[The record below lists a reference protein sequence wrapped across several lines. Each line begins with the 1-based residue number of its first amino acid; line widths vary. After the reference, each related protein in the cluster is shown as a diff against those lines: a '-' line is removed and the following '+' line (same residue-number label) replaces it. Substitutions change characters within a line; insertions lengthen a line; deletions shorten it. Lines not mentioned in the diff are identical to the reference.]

1 MQQSR
6 AYRELSNIMLL
17 QQMALEDTQR
27 ELSVVRTNQSKIEE
41 FVNENSELING
52 VGQILQTQG
61 LEK

>member
-17 QQMALEDTQR
+17 QQMALEDAQR
-27 ELSVVRTNQSKIEE
+27 ELSVSRTNQYKIEE